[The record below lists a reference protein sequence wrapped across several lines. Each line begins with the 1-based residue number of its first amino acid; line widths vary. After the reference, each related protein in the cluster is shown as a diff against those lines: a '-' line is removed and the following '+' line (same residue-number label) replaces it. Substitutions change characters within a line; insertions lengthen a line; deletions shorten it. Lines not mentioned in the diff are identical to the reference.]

1 VPADAHKT
9 AEVNSGV
16 ASAGVAARVIA
27 ETANA
32 SPGLPWTYP
41 DPRPSASSSNLL
53 DVLAYQLERRYL
65 PSLSPA
71 PGGFSKNSMPRSS
84 SARLTASAVRDIK
97 LSPRS
102 NLLIV
107 EVDTHAFSASS
118 RTPIRKAARAILH

>member
-1 VPADAHKT
+1 MTP
-9 AEVNSGV
+9 
-16 ASAGVAARVIA
+16 
-27 ETANA
+27 
-32 SPGLPWTYP
+32 
-41 DPRPSASSSNLL
+41 ASSPNANEFFNSLL

-71 PGGFSKNSMPRSS
+71 PGGLSKNSMPRAS

-107 EVDTHAFSASS
+107 EVDTHAVSASS

>member
-1 VPADAHKT
+1 MLATGASLDGFAAVNTSSLPGSYREPAPL
-9 AEVNSGV
+9 
-16 ASAGVAARVIA
+16 RV
-27 ETANA
+27 EQQPT
-32 SPGLPWTYP
+32 
-41 DPRPSASSSNLL
+41 RC
-53 DVLAYQLERRYL
+53 LATNQLERRYL

-71 PGGFSKNSMPRSS
+71 PGGLSKNSMPRAS

-107 EVDTHAFSASS
+107 EVDTHAVSASS

>member
-1 VPADAHKT
+1 MFPDAREFRLGPDERGELEARLRALGCEEPARKI
-9 AEVNSGV
+9 S
-16 ASAGVAARVIA
+16 
-27 ETANA
+27 
-32 SPGLPWTYP
+32 
-41 DPRPSASSSNLL
+41 LL
-53 DVLAYQLERRYL
+53 TGR
-65 PSLSPA
+65 SLSPA
-71 PGGFSKNSMPRSS
+71 PGGLSKNSMPRAS